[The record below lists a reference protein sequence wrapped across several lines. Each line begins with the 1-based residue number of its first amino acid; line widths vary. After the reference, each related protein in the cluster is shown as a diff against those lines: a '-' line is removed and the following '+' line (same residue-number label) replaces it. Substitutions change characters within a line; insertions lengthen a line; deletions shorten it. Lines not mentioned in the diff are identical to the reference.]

1 MKERHEKFIELL
13 TQKEQFIPVHE
24 WAKEMQV
31 SEKTLHR
38 DIKTINQELLPT
50 GAFIEKKAGVG
61 IRLNLEKA
69 DKEAFF

>member
-50 GAFIEKKAGVG
+50 GHLLRKKRA
-61 IRLNLEKA
+61 
-69 DKEAFF
+69 